1 MGLLDSKTRSV
12 VGLDIEPGFLAAT
25 EFSSGAS
32 PELVRAAT
40 ETLGPGLFHEG
51 EVVDVDGLA
60 DRVRAFF
67 REHDLPKR
75 IRLGVASQKIALR
88 VLELP
93 VINNE
98 QELEAAVR
106 FQAQEELPMPLE
118 QAVLDYRVLERI
130 DNGEGGKMR
139 VVVVGARRDT
149 VEHLLA
155 VARKAGLQP
164 EFVDLSAFAMIRA
177 LYIPPGPEPE
187 ALASAEVAPLP
198 EVGLDGEPVQPLEG
212 APTADTAATA
222 VAESGEQRETAATLY
237 CYVGGLTNLAIGVGQ
252 SCVFNRVLQN
262 GVESMAATLAER
274 RGLTLDHSREWLRY
288 VGLNREIDGLEGE
301 REIIEEAREVLS
313 HGVTPHRRRDPAF
326 DRVLPH
332 DRSRSP
338 PCRDDRDGRPRHRDR
353 GPRSLLRAGA
363 GHAGQ
368 PRSMGQVEVK
378 PGALD
383 GVEASEL
390 TVATGLALDEVPEM
404 RPINL
409 IPVEQRRGAAR
420 GPGGRSDPGVYALLG
435 GLGAAVVCV
444 LAFVLMSN
452 SVNTK
457 TEQLAD
463 MQAKAQGEKQ
473 VADALRPYGQF
484 ADMQRAR
491 HQQINALTS
500 GRFDWERALRQLS
513 LAIPRNVYL
522 LNVSATGSPDV
533 EIERR
538 RRGGDLANVRD
549 KVDAPGLRDDRL
561 HLLAARRRPD
571 DDAHAKPRRRY
582 RGDAREVGAHAG
594 RHG

>member
-25 EFSSGAS
+25 EFTGSGT

-60 DRVRAFF
+60 DRVRTFF

-93 VINNE
+93 AITNE

-139 VVVVGARRDT
+139 VVVVGARRDS

-177 LYIPPGPEPE
+177 LYIPPRPVQDVPGPDEAEAEPVTDGEAAGEAVAATPEP
-187 ALASAEVAPLP
+187 AS
-198 EVGLDGEPVQPLEG
+198 DG
-212 APTADTAATA
+212 
-222 VAESGEQRETAATLY
+222 ATLY
-237 CYVGGLTNLAIGVGQ
+237 CYVGGLTNLAIGVGE

-288 VGLNREIDGLEGE
+288 VGLERETDGLEGE
-301 REIIEEAREVLS
+301 SEIIEEAREVLT
-313 HGVTPHRRRDPAF
+313 HGARRIADEIRLSIEYYHTTVPEARRVETTVMAGPGIAIEGLPAF
-326 DRVLPH
+326 FEQELGMPVQ
-332 DRSRSP
+332 
-338 PCRDDRDGRPRHRDR
+338 
-353 GPRSLLRAGA
+353 PRSL
-363 GHAGQ
+363 GQ
-368 PRSMGQVEVK
+368 IVVK

-383 GVEASEL
+383 GVDASEL
-390 TVATGLALDEVPEM
+390 TVATGLALDGVP
-404 RPINL
+404 
-409 IPVEQRRGAAR
+409 A
-420 GPGGRSDPGVYALLG
+420 
-435 GLGAAVVCV
+435 
-444 LAFVLMSN
+444 
-452 SVNTK
+452 
-457 TEQLAD
+457 
-463 MQAKAQGEKQ
+463 
-473 VADALRPYGQF
+473 
-484 ADMQRAR
+484 
-491 HQQINALTS
+491 
-500 GRFDWERALRQLS
+500 
-513 LAIPRNVYL
+513 
-522 LNVSATGSPDV
+522 
-533 EIERR
+533 
-538 RRGGDLANVRD
+538 
-549 KVDAPGLRDDRL
+549 
-561 HLLAARRRPD
+561 
-571 DDAHAKPRRRY
+571 
-582 RGDAREVGAHAG
+582 
-594 RHG
+594 